1 MVMTL
6 HSEKMLKEYYLK
18 NINNLNLKYKT
29 MADLMKKLGS
39 EKKSEL
45 QDNFDKVYDKYKEK
59 AELDG
64 FIGEI
69 KFVIEGNLVLI
80 YVILDK

>member
-1 MVMTL
+1 
-6 HSEKMLKEYYLK
+6 
-18 NINNLNLKYKT
+18 

-45 QDNFDKVYDKYKEK
+45 QANFDAVYDKYKEK
-59 AELDG
+59 AELAG
-64 FIGEI
+64 FMGEI
-69 KFVIEGNLVLI
+69 KFITEGSTVSV